1 MTDAADPPPLRHAA
15 VYRTVR
21 GLALS
26 GSRTLTAAARPGG
39 NPAPAA
45 PLRVSA
51 VLRVRPASELAA
63 PAVAATDDAA
73 EHGEPDGLFGVA
85 GQHDAASHDDAA
97 GSHHG
102 RRYSEPN
109 D

>member
-1 MTDAADPPPLRHAA
+1 MTEPADPPPFRHPA

-21 GLALS
+21 GIALS
-26 GSRTLTAAARPGG
+26 GSRTLPGAARLAG
-39 NPAPAA
+39 NTAPAA

-51 VLRVRPASELAA
+51 VLRVRPASALAA
-63 PAVAATDDAA
+63 PAAPATSVRAEPEIDDAA
-73 EHGEPDGLFGVA
+73 ALY
-85 GQHDAASHDDAA
+85 DA
-97 GSHHG
+97 

>member
-1 MTDAADPPPLRHAA
+1 MTDLADAPPLRHAA

-26 GSRTLTAAARPGG
+26 GSRALPAAARPAG
-39 NPAPAA
+39 NPAPTA

-63 PAVAATDDAA
+63 PAVALPAA
-73 EHGEPDGLFGVA
+73 AVGLCEPDGLFEVA
-85 GQHDAASHDDAA
+85 GHHDAASHDDAA